1 MTNHEQKAYEAV
13 ALKLT
18 EAGYAYENVTYGND
32 VTASIS
38 VTCTRVVDKEVQEFD
53 FTIFIPNCDYFDPDN
68 EFFDTY
74 AVNLESTGHTY
85 DFNRADEV
93 VEYIQETVGDIHLT
107 N

>member
-1 MTNHEQKAYEAV
+1 MTNHEQRAYEAI
-13 ALKLT
+13 ALQLT
-18 EAGYAYENVTYGND
+18 EAGYSYENVTYGND

-38 VTCTRVVDKEVQEFD
+38 VTCTRVIDGEVQEFN
-53 FTIFIPNCDYFDPDN
+53 FTVFIPNCDYFDPDN

-74 AVNLESTGHTY
+74 AVNLESTGHTF

-93 VEYIQETVGDIHLT
+93 VEYIQEVTGDKQFT